1 MIYQGSKFPF
11 YMSELYLGPAY
22 RIETERLVIRCY
34 NPKDAPLLQKSVQES
49 IEHLRPWL
57 PWVKT
62 EPEELKVK
70 VERLRMFRAK
80 FDLSENYIYGVFDL
94 NETELIGGTGL
105 HPRVGSDAFEIGY
118 WVNVNHINKG
128 NASEFSAALTKV
140 AFEIEN
146 VKRVE
151 IHCDP
156 DNASSTAIP
165 KKLGYV
171 YEATL
176 RGRSETIDGEPS
188 DSMIWSIL
196 RDEYLKSPAANIK
209 ISAYDAMGTLIIS

>member
-1 MIYQGSKFPF
+1 
-11 YMSELYLGPAY
+11 MSQTYLGPAY
-22 RIETERLVIRCY
+22 RIESERLVIRCY
-34 NPKDAPLLQKSVQES
+34 NPKDALFLQKSVQES
-49 IEHLRPWL
+49 VDHLRPWM
-57 PWVKT
+57 PWVKD
-62 EPEELKVK
+62 EPEELKIK
-70 VERLRMFRAK
+70 IERLRMFRAK

-94 NETELIGGTGL
+94 NETELVGGTRL
-105 HPRVGSDAFEIGY
+105 HPRVGSNAFEIGY
-118 WVNVNHINKG
+118 WINVNHVNKG
-128 NASEFSAALTKV
+128 YAIEISAALTKV

-156 DNASSTAIP
+156 NNFNSIAIP

-176 RGRSETIDGEPS
+176 RGRTEIIEGVPS

-196 RDEYLKSPAANIK
+196 REEYLKSPAAKAK
-209 ISAYDAMGTLIIS
+209 IVAYDAFGNLIIS

>member
-1 MIYQGSKFPF
+1 MNKS
-11 YMSELYLGPAY
+11 YLGPAY

-34 NPKDAPLLQKSVQES
+34 NPKDAPLLQKSIQES
-49 IEHLRPWL
+49 VEHLRPWL

-70 VERLRMFRAK
+70 IERLRMFRAR
-80 FDLSENYIYGVFDL
+80 FDLSENYIYGVFDPK
-94 NETELIGGTGL
+94 ETELIGGTGL
-105 HPRVGSDAFEIGY
+105 HPRVGSNAFEIGY

-128 NASEFSAALTKV
+128 YATEFSAALTKV

-146 VKRVE
+146 VNRVE

-156 DNASSTAIP
+156 DNINSAAIP

-176 RGRSETIDGEPS
+176 RSRTETIDGTLS

-196 RDEYLKSPAANIK
+196 REEYLKSPAVNAK
-209 ISAYDAMGTLIIS
+209 ILAYDAIGKLIIS

>member
-1 MIYQGSKFPF
+1 
-11 YMSELYLGPAY
+11 MSHTYLGPAY

-34 NPKDAPLLQKSVQES
+34 DPKDAQYLQKSIQES

-57 PWVKT
+57 PWVKS

-70 VERLRMFRAK
+70 IERIRIFRAK
-80 FDLSENYIYGVFDL
+80 FDLSEEYFFGVFDPR
-94 NETELIGGTGL
+94 ETELIGGIGL
-105 HPRVGSDAFEIGY
+105 HPRVGSNAFEIGY
-118 WVNVNHINKG
+118 WINVNHVKKG
-128 NASEFSAALTKV
+128 YATEMTSALTKV

-146 VKRVE
+146 VNRVE

-156 DNASSTAIP
+156 KNIKSAAIP

-176 RGRSETIDGEPS
+176 QNRCENIEGELI
-188 DSMIWSIL
+188 DSMIWL
-196 RDEYLKSPAANIK
+196 LQKDDYLKSPTAKAK
-209 ISAYDAMGTLIIS
+209 IVAYDVFGNTIIS

>member
-1 MIYQGSKFPF
+1 MPEI
-11 YMSELYLGPAY
+11 YLGPAY
-22 RIETERLVIRCY
+22 RIETKRLVIRCY

-49 IEHLRPWL
+49 LEHLRPWL

-70 VERLRMFRAK
+70 IERLRMFRAR
-80 FDLSENYIYGVFDL
+80 FDLGENYIYGVFDP

-105 HPRVGSDAFEIGY
+105 HPRVGSNAFEIGY

-128 NASEFSAALTKV
+128 YATEFSAALTKV

-146 VKRVE
+146 VNRVE

-156 DNASSTAIP
+156 DNINSAAIP

-176 RGRSETIDGEPS
+176 RDRTETIDGTPS

-196 RDEYLKSPAANIK
+196 REEYLKSPAVNAK
-209 ISAYDAMGTLIIS
+209 ILAYDAIGKLIIS

>member
-1 MIYQGSKFPF
+1 
-11 YMSELYLGPAY
+11 MSHTYLGPAY
-22 RIETERLVIRCY
+22 RIESERLVIRCY
-34 NPKDAPLLQKSVQES
+34 NPKDALLLQKSVQES
-49 IEHLRPWL
+49 VEHLRPYL

-70 VERLRMFRAK
+70 IERLRMFRAK
-80 FDLSENYIYGVFDL
+80 FDLSENYIYGVFNP

-105 HPRVGSDAFEIGY
+105 HPRVGSNAFEIGY
-118 WVNVNHINKG
+118 WVNVNHGNKG
-128 NASEFSAALTKV
+128 YATEFSAALTKV

-146 VKRVE
+146 VNRVE

-156 DNASSTAIP
+156 DNFRSVAIP
-165 KKLGYV
+165 KKLGYM

-176 RGRSETIDGEPS
+176 RGRTETIDGEPS

-196 RDEYLKSPAANIK
+196 KEEYLKSPAAKAK
-209 ISAYDAMGTLIIS
+209 IVAYDAIGNIIL

>member
-1 MIYQGSKFPF
+1 
-11 YMSELYLGPAY
+11 MSHSYLGPAY
-22 RIETERLVIRCY
+22 RIESERLVIRCY
-34 NPKDAPLLQKSVQES
+34 DPKDALLLQKSIQES
-49 IEHLRPWL
+49 VEHLRPWL

-70 VERLRMFRAK
+70 IERLRMFRAK
-80 FDLSENYIYGVFDL
+80 FDLSENYIYGVFDP

-105 HPRVGSDAFEIGY
+105 HPRVGSNAFEIGY

-128 NASEFSAALTKV
+128 YATEFSAALTKV

-146 VKRVE
+146 VNRME

-156 DNASSTAIP
+156 GNNSSAAIP

-176 RGRSETIDGEPS
+176 RGRTETIEGEPS

-196 RDEYLKSPAANIK
+196 REEYLKSPAAKANI
-209 ISAYDAMGTLIIS
+209 IAYDAMGNLIISKFE